1 MSKQT
6 ELANLSFLE
15 LNVLLQHL
23 RLGVDHLKKHL
34 NQHQL
39 NDLLDLGEL
48 KEIQQKNIKSD
59 AAEKTGNAA
68 LLINTVITS
77 VFGAWMGFTGF
88 MQMKLG
94 SLFVLYIMVALAT
107 LISGLVGFYSFEF
120 IKYQTKNSIVK
131 QKINNVQLRILK
143 TLNVKRQDDIRALLD
158 QLNTT
163 LAQLDDNKEIL
174 NNETIKK
181 DFSSKEAIAEWLNCL
196 NKILAYKVESLP
208 HEPIYQLY
216 IDELALLKK
225 RLKKVLSKN
234 LEIKEEEKTNSENSV
249 LSNKRWR
256 LKHSHNGQSFVKI
269 LTNPNIVSPKTDTKR
284 AAWLKTNKLPILLS
298 LIPTLLGCFASMFVF
313 LSGGPN
319 LAKEF
324 NLPNLVTLLTSENG
338 RIVEFSMA
346 LLLTFYYGFSSIYIN
361 RKNFARN
368 QELEKSRKEINNE
381 EAHLIEANA
390 KINMLEKVK
399 IQLRRIS
406 YLFKILNKISA
417 YLNEQQT
424 KLEEYK
430 KLSQQLKQKL
440 NIEFE
445 KLQ

>member
-1 MSKQT
+1 MSEQT
-6 ELANLSFLE
+6 ELENLSFLE

-23 RLGVDHLKKHL
+23 RLGVVHLKKHL
-34 NQHQL
+34 NQNQL
-39 NDLLDLGEL
+39 NDLLSLGEL

-77 VFGAWMGFTGF
+77 VFGAWMGFAGF

-94 SLFVLYIMVALAT
+94 SMFVLYLMVALAT
-107 LISGLVGFYSFEF
+107 LISGLVGFYSFKL
-120 IKYQTKNSIVK
+120 IKSQTKNSIVK

-143 TLNVKRQDDIRALLD
+143 TLNLKRQNDIRTLLD

-163 LAQLDDNKEIL
+163 LVQLDDNQ
-174 NNETIKK
+174 ETLANKNMK
-181 DFSSKEAIAEWLNCL
+181 RDFSSKEVIAEWLNCL
-196 NKILAYKVESLP
+196 NKILASKVESLP

-216 IDELALLKK
+216 IDELAFLKK
-225 RLKKVLSKN
+225 RLKIVLSKN
-234 LEIKEEEKTNSENSV
+234 LEIKEEKINSQNSA
-249 LSNKRWR
+249 LSNKRCR
-256 LKHSHNGQSFVKI
+256 LKHSHDGQSFIKI
-269 LTNPNIVSPKTDTKR
+269 LTNPNTVSPKTDTKR
-284 AAWLKTNKLPILLS
+284 AAWLKTNKLSILLS

-324 NLPNLVTLLTSENG
+324 NMPNLVTLLTSENG

-346 LLLTFYYGFSSIYIN
+346 LLLTFYYSFSSIYIN
-361 RKNFARN
+361 RKNFARD

-406 YLFKILNKISA
+406 YLFKILNRISV

-430 KLSQQLKQKL
+430 KLNQQLKQKQK
-440 NIEFE
+440 IELE
-445 KLQ
+445 KVE